1 MSDRAVQL
9 LTNLL
14 GIYSPSGKEE
24 GIGNF
29 LAEEMVKL
37 GFQVGKDGIGNVI
50 GVVGE
55 GEPVILLCGHM
66 DTVAGHIPLRVEQ
79 DKIYAR
85 GAVDAKGPLAAMV
98 MAASDVVKD
107 SSFTGKILV
116 ASVVEEEATSRG
128 VKHLITQG
136 IEADYAIF
144 GEPSGVENITIG
156 YKGQVQLKVAVKTE
170 TGHSSTPWLYDN
182 ALEKAYELWQQ
193 IKNSYHYSP
202 LEKQEIQESP
212 FNTVTA
218 CLTKLTGG
226 RATSVIPFE
235 SEMTIDIRVPPQF
248 TTTQVIEQTQ
258 KIIAKYQEG
267 NPKVSIKS
275 TINDTVEPF
284 EVNKTSPLVHALSA
298 AVRKVLNKPAMLL
311 RKTGT
316 GDMNILGKAMNL
328 PIVTYGPGD
337 SHLDHTIE
345 EHIVIS
351 EYLAGIQIYKETLL
365 KLAELHNN
373 KKNGNK
379 NEN

>member
-1 MSDRAVQL
+1 MNDKAVQL

-24 GIGNF
+24 TISNF

-66 DTVAGHIPLRVEQ
+66 DTVAGHLPLRVEEG
-79 DKIYAR
+79 KIYAR

-98 MAASDVVKD
+98 MAAAAVGKD
-107 SSFTGKILV
+107 PNFKGKILV

-156 YKGQVQLKVAVKTE
+156 YKGQVQLKVFVKTE

-182 ALEKAYELWQQ
+182 ALEKAYELWLQ
-193 IKNSYHYSP
+193 IKNAYSYSP
-202 LEKQEIQESP
+202 LDKQENSESP
-212 FNTVTA
+212 FHAVTA

-235 SEMTIDIRVPPQF
+235 SEMTLDIRVPPQF
-248 TTTQVIEQTQ
+248 TTAQVIERTQ
-258 KIIAKYQEG
+258 KIIAEYQDS
-267 NPKVSIKS
+267 NPKVSVKAVVH
-275 TINDTVEPF
+275 DTVEPF
-284 EVNKTSPLVHALSA
+284 EVNKSSILVHALSA
-298 AVRKVLNKPAMLL
+298 AVRKVLNKPATLL

-316 GDMNILGKAMNL
+316 GDMNILGRAMNL

-337 SHLDHTIE
+337 SHLDHTID

-351 EYLAGIQIYKETLL
+351 EYLDSIQVYKETLL
-365 KLAELHNN
+365 KLAELHN
-373 KKNGNK
+373 KTGS
-379 NEN
+379 